1 MPAIENHAY
10 FGCQK
15 WVPESI
21 AKTVQLALPTQFS
34 YKIRWCSNIIHW
46 CYEPSSSSSSSSSP
60 SALLLW
66 SWIQFKDYISSS
78 WDFRKCFPSSPLLN
92 MSEQIYCRT
101 NLHNATQQDHIS
113 NNLFSAPLCPPKYSQ
128 TVDDWPMDC
137 IHCVQMPSLFIQR
150 CKNWTECLKM
160 ELEVFQY
167 I

>member
-1 MPAIENHAY
+1 M
-10 FGCQK
+10 
-15 WVPESI
+15 
-21 AKTVQLALPTQFS
+21 
-34 YKIRWCSNIIHW
+34 
-46 CYEPSSSSSSSSSP
+46 
-60 SALLLW
+60 W

-101 NLHNATQQDHIS
+101 KLHNATQQDHIS
-113 NNLFSAPLCPPKYSQ
+113 NNLFSARLCTPKYPQ

-167 I
+167 IYKNKTISVERSLFCCKVTYFVYDESKITQPLNLISIDFLDRLLQNSYTADHKSGHFPNL